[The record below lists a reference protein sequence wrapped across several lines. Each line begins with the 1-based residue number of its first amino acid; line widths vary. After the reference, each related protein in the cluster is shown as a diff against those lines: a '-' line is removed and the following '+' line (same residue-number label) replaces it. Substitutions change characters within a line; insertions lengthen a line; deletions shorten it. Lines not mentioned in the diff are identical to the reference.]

1 MIIDMRLIMSD
12 AVQDI
17 KAYIQSPE
25 GAEWFMNAVKNAQEL
40 IRTSNENKETTNVVH
55 GTDIKTKLEEATEL
69 HLEKRERNIKT
80 LVVSKR
86 ELERVIQWTE
96 KHPSKEKDGRYIL
109 KVTSSGSKT
118 ILKSIL
124 LMKGEGVSNSQLIT
138 EDPKKILSG
147 DITWVTTRGAQ
158 IESYHISLID

>member
-1 MIIDMRLIMSD
+1 MSD
-12 AVQDI
+12 AVQEI
-17 KAYIQSPE
+17 KAYIESPE

-40 IRTSNENKETTNVVH
+40 MQISDKSK
-55 GTDIKTKLEEATEL
+55 GTAQLTQGEDIKTKLEEATEL

-80 LVVSKR
+80 LVVSRR

-109 KVTSSGSKT
+109 KVTSSASKI

-158 IESYHISLID
+158 IESYLISLID